1 MSMLLDR
8 LLMWIAGVI
17 DRNLLTVPDLDD
29 DLAAFRAE
37 LTRPSSALSTE
48 GHSEIVPPT
57 AAKNPVRRPAGRVAR
72 YRRSGRT
79 CRQADR

>member
-48 GHSEIVPPT
+48 GHSEIVLAT
-57 AAKNPVRRPAGRVAR
+57 AAKNPVRRPAVGAER
-72 YRRSGRT
+72 YRKFGKT

>member
-37 LTRPSSALSTE
+37 LTRPNDHDARAPGAVLTRSS
-48 GHSEIVPPT
+48 
-57 AAKNPVRRPAGRVAR
+57 RP
-72 YRRSGRT
+72 SGR
-79 CRQADR
+79 AI